1 MPQFHHFR
9 DELLTRESRDVGN
22 GCVTNEIRNRTAQS
36 EETET

>member
-9 DELLTRESRDVGN
+9 DELLTRESREVGN
-22 GCVTNEIRNRTAQS
+22 RWLTNEIRNRTAQR